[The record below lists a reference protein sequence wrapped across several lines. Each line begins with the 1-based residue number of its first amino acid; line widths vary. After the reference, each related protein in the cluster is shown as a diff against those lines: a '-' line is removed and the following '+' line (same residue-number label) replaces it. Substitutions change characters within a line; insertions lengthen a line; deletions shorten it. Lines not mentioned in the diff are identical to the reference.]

1 MKRFILHLS
10 PVVIILLFAFSSQ
23 AFAAGDLMGNAQ
35 KLLNDVYGKFVAF
48 STAGAGIG
56 VGTGVFMRKF
66 SMGKQH
72 TIELGGKIIKDSI
85 IGWMV
90 LNGLGLILSFIAP
103 YLQ

>member
-1 MKRFILHLS
+1 MKKLVLRSFPIVLILFLS
-10 PVVIILLFAFSSQ
+10 FSTNV
-23 AFAAGDLMGNAQ
+23 FAGDLMGNAQ

-66 SMGKQH
+66 SMGKQQQ
-72 TIELGGKIIKDSI
+72 IELGGKIIKDSI
-85 IGWMV
+85 IGWAV
-90 LNGLGLILSFIAP
+90 LNGLGLILAFISP